1 MRIVFVSACIAAVS
15 VAVKTSGLN
24 QQFAQTEAEAQWAK
38 KALAALKSGWSKAQS
53 KAADVIKD
61 LPKLTPEQKTAMI
74 NGGLD
79 AAAATAMIASGNPV
93 GFFNLG
99 KQALAAAKGGK
110 KVFDQWKAAR

>member
-1 MRIVFVSACIAAVS
+1 MRIVFVAACVAAVS
-15 VAVKTSGLN
+15 VAIKTHNPHSLV
-24 QQFAQTEAEAQWAK
+24 QTEAEAQWAK